1 MILGRSVISLILILL
16 SAAYTVSP
24 FITTVFLGDE
34 SVARDPV
41 AEYVESRSTTSS
53 NCFNYT
59 LLSAVES
66 EFALNLSQAL
76 TTYSAGHKSYTKRL
90 STFQYYFAEFQQ
102 RLTRRKICLADYF
115 DDQRSWGL
123 FFYPECY
130 QTYNGDVL
138 ASLDPISSAFV
149 FFPLKFSFIRFEN
162 STHPSKVNPPPPI
175 SFLHSNL

>member
-1 MILGRSVISLILILL
+1 MMILGRSVISLILILL

-34 SVARDPV
+34 SVAHDPV
-41 AEYVESRSTTSS
+41 SEYVESRSTTSS

-76 TTYSAGHKSYTKRL
+76 ATYSAGHKSYTKCL

-115 DDQRSWGL
+115 
-123 FFYPECY
+123 
-130 QTYNGDVL
+130 
-138 ASLDPISSAFV
+138 
-149 FFPLKFSFIRFEN
+149 
-162 STHPSKVNPPPPI
+162 
-175 SFLHSNL
+175 